1 MPITHPTPLAPRLLR
16 LPAVLD
22 QTGMRRSLL
31 YEEMAEGRFPT
42 PVKLSERAIA
52 WPSDEIDAW
61 IAERI
66 ASRDGDAA
74 QLRPLSPSTP

>member
-1 MPITHPTPLAPRLLR
+1 MPITHPAPLAPRLLR

-31 YEEMAEGRFPT
+31 YEEMAKGRFPT

-61 IAERI
+61 IAARI
-66 ASRDGDAA
+66 EARDIAEV
-74 QLRPLSPSTP
+74 TP

>member
-1 MPITHPTPLAPRLLR
+1 MSSTPLSIPIPRLLR

-22 QTGMRRSLL
+22 RVGLGRSRV
-31 YEEMAEGRFPT
+31 YELIAEGRFPT

-66 ASRDGDAA
+66 AARDSEA
-74 QLRPLSPSTP
+74 TT